1 MIKYFEALLFLFS
14 FQYIDSCEVNVGA
27 MKIPVL
33 LILFAL
39 MYYLDGRKDE
49 ESFEEKV
56 EARNE
61 LKSYLYSLKNK
72 VAEIGELRK
81 FGAKLL
87 DIGRKDEES

>member
-14 FQYIDSCEVNVGA
+14 FQYIDSFEVNVGA

-72 VAEIGELRK
+72 VVDMGELRK